1 MSPRGL
7 GGTASSSS
15 SRCRLKSPAGLDFP
29 TLGRQKRGVS
39 SPRLAKFAWGVLGY
53 NVLVILWGAYVRASG
68 SGAGCGAHWPM
79 CGGEVMPRN
88 PRIETIIELSHR
100 ATSGISLILVVALA
114 IFAFRVEPKGSV
126 VRRASLA
133 SVVFIMFE
141 ALIGAGLVLFELV
154 AHNASVKRALS
165 MSLHLTNTFLLL
177 AALSLTAWWASGN
190 PRVTFR
196 RQGPLPWIFS
206 LTMLAMI
213 VLGTSGAITA
223 LGDTLFPVRSLAEG
237 FAQEL
242 SATAH
247 LFVRL
252 KILHPFLAL
261 GVGLGMIACAT
272 TSRLLRPTA
281 NVRRL
286 SRVLI
291 VIYLAQLSA
300 GLLNV
305 TLLAPIWLQIVHLA
319 LAEGIWICLVLLGAS
334 ALSCH
339 PEIAKRPKDVTGLR
353 PATSL

>member
-1 MSPRGL
+1 M
-7 GGTASSSS
+7 T
-15 SRCRLKSPAGLDFP
+15 
-29 TLGRQKRGVS
+29 
-39 SPRLAKFAWGVLGY
+39 SPRLAKFAWGVLAY
-53 NVLVILWGAYVRASG
+53 NVLVILWGAFVRASG

-79 CGGEVMPRN
+79 CNGVVMPVN
-88 PRIETIIELSHR
+88 PRIETLIELSHR
-100 ATSGISLILVVALA
+100 VTSGLSLLLVVVLA
-114 IFAFRVEPKGSV
+114 VFAFRVERPGSP
-126 VRRASLA
+126 VRRAAFA

-165 MSLHLTNTFLLL
+165 MSLHLTNTFFLL

-196 RQGPLPWIFS
+196 RQGPIPWIFG

-223 LGDTLFPVRSLAEG
+223 LGDTLFPVHSLSEG

-261 GVGLGMIACAT
+261 GVALGMIACAT

-281 NVRRL
+281 SVQRL
-286 SRVLI
+286 SRMLI

-305 TLLAPIWLQIVHLA
+305 TLLAPIWLQLVHLA

-334 ALSCH
+334 ALHAPIMSKNG
-339 PEIAKRPKDVTGLR
+339 PAPMSERP
-353 PATSL
+353 PSTSSVAPVM

>member
-1 MSPRGL
+1 LIFRGFDAKSL
-7 GGTASSSS
+7 GVT
-15 SRCRLKSPAGLDFP
+15 
-29 TLGRQKRGVS
+29 
-39 SPRLAKFAWGVLGY
+39 SPRLAKFAWGVLAY
-53 NVLVILWGAYVRASG
+53 NVLVILWGAFVRASG

-79 CGGEVMPRN
+79 CNGEIMLRN
-88 PRIETIIELSHR
+88 PRIETVIELSHR
-100 ATSGISLILVVALA
+100 VTSGISVVLVVALA
-114 IFAFRVEPKGSV
+114 VFAFRVEPRGSV
-126 VRRASLA
+126 VRRAAVA
-133 SVVFIMFE
+133 SVFFIFAE

-177 AALSLTAWWASGN
+177 ASLSLTAWWASGN

-206 LTMLAMI
+206 LTMLSMI
-213 VLGTSGAITA
+213 ILGTSGAVTA
-223 LGDTLFPVRSLAEG
+223 LGDTLFPVHSLAEG

-272 TSRLLRPTA
+272 TSRLLRPTPS
-281 NVRRL
+281 VRIL
-286 SRVLI
+286 SRLLI
-291 VIYLAQLSA
+291 AIYLGQLAA

-319 LAEGIWICLVLLGAS
+319 LAEGIWISLVLLGAS
-334 ALSCH
+334 ALHAPIMSRNG
-339 PEIAKRPKDVTGLR
+339 PAPMSDRP
-353 PATSL
+353 PSTSSVAPVM